1 MAMKAMYNAGAQLSL
16 AQLNK
21 NINKAGKALAKLSS
35 GKRKI
40 GAQEDDSASFGISEK
55 MREQIRSL
63 LQDNQNVQNGS
74 SMLRVA
80 ERGVDQIV
88 QELTR
93 LKELA
98 INAANDSNTDE
109 DRKTI
114 QKEFDS
120 VTTTIDDIALGTN
133 YNGKILLDG
142 RWAPGGPA
150 PLSAGH
156 GGGKNTKL
164 SNLFDSFSAGSNATT
179 TSNLTNG
186 ASIYRR

>member
-1 MAMKAMYNAGAQLSL
+1 MYNAGAQLSL

-35 GKRKI
+35 GERKI

-55 MREQIRSL
+55 MREQILSL

-93 LKELA
+93 LK
-98 INAANDSNTDE
+98 
-109 DRKTI
+109 
-114 QKEFDS
+114 
-120 VTTTIDDIALGTN
+120 
-133 YNGKILLDG
+133 
-142 RWAPGGPA
+142 
-150 PLSAGH
+150 
-156 GGGKNTKL
+156 
-164 SNLFDSFSAGSNATT
+164 
-179 TSNLTNG
+179 
-186 ASIYRR
+186 